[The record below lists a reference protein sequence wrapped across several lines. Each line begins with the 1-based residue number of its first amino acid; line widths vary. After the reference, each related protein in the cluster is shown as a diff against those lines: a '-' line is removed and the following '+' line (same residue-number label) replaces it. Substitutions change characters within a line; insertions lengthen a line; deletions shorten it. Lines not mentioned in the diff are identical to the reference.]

1 MSIKHKRIDT
11 GTYVEIRNGTWDP
24 GMPPGRRDGLVVKV
38 SGKKRDRVTVMF
50 CNGSFVDFHKSFI
63 KVLQKIV

>member
-1 MSIKHKRIDT
+1 MSIKNKRINT
-11 GTYVEIRNGTWDP
+11 GTYVEIKKGTWDP
-24 GMPPGRRDGLVVKV
+24 SMPCGRRDGLVVKV